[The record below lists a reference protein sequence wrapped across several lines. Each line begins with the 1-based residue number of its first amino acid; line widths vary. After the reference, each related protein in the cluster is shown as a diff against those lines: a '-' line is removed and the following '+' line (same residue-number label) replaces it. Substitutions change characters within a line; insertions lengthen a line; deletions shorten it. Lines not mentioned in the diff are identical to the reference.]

1 VILLRS
7 EVLIYLLLAFAFVG
21 IWMFYPAWVASSSF
35 FEDKLLLDGMHVR
48 LLDES
53 ILYSM
58 YISSL
63 IGAYVLLSAIVPVI
77 WKTKYA
83 LYLSMGIVLL
93 SLVLMLDT
101 LLFRYRYLFERGN
114 YVVPTPTGY
123 ITFSS
128 PVRLSL
134 GIPFWLLI
142 VMLVIAELNL
152 TTRASWLYW
161 RTFGPVNRALSKLG
175 EGPLNA
181 IAVGLK
187 GLRLPYKKSGNKL
200 TVDSLTVYEGM
211 PTEPVEGEAY
221 VFEGKRAFHLWNG
234 KKEELSA
241 EDAVRAVL
249 AAAVAR
255 ATGVEENEY
264 ERERRFGRR
273 VTNDACFS

>member
-1 VILLRS
+1 
-7 EVLIYLLLAFAFVG
+7 
-21 IWMFYPAWVASSSF
+21 MFYPAWVASSNL
-35 FEDKLLLDGMHVR
+35 FEDKLLLDGMYVR
-48 LLDES
+48 VLGES
-53 ILYSM
+53 MLYSM
-58 YISSL
+58 YVPSL
-63 IGAYVLLSAIVPVI
+63 IAVYVLLSAIVPVI

-83 LYLSMGIVLL
+83 LYFSMGVALI

-101 LLFRYRYLFERGN
+101 LLFRYRYLFERGS

-123 ITFSS
+123 VTFSS

-142 VMLVIAELNL
+142 AMLAVAERNL
-152 TTRASWLYW
+152 TTRASWLHW
-161 RTFGPVNRALSKLG
+161 RTFGPINRALSKLG

-181 IAVGLK
+181 VVVGLR
-187 GLRLPYKKSGNKL
+187 GLRLPYKRSGNKL

-221 VFEGKRAFHLWNG
+221 VFDGKRALHLRDG
-234 KKEELSA
+234 GKEEMSV
-241 EDAVRAVL
+241 EDAVRAIL

-264 ERERRFGRR
+264 ERERCFGWRSAG
-273 VTNDACFS
+273 DACDHQPGFC